1 MKPELARRI
10 VFTLG
15 ALLVFRLGSHIPVP
29 GINDA
34 GYRAIMSSHGVGV
47 GRAPPSVSLFSLGL
61 VPYLSAA
68 ILLQLVSM
76 VSARFAGFAAGS
88 EAGRRKTARYA
99 LALAALLA
107 AFQAFGIASALQ
119 DIPGLVSNLDGF
131 FVTSMILTLTGGM
144 IFLVWLSE
152 LITAFGVGNGIA
164 LILFAG
170 VVVTLPSEIAGV
182 FEFIRQGRLS
192 AADAAWLFV
201 VWAGFV
207 VLVVFAEL
215 ARRRVPVEFAARML
229 GERRLP
235 ARSGHL
241 SFKLNHA
248 GVVPII
254 VAPWLFSL
262 LLIPAILVLRQIS
275 PALAASIQQL
285 QLGHSS
291 MIILTAAIVVFAFI
305 YTAFVADP
313 ERAANSLNK
322 LGGVIPGVE
331 PGEPTAAHID
341 HVVSYTACVGAAY
354 LAAIFLLPTVLATYS
369 QAPFYLA
376 GTSVLIVV
384 CVVLDIKTMVRGQS
398 LTEPGGV
405 FS

>member
-10 VFTLG
+10 AFTLG
-15 ALLVFRLGSHIPVP
+15 ALLIFRIGTYIPLP
-29 GINDA
+29 GVDYA
-34 GYRAIMSSHGVGV
+34 QYRAVMGSQGVRIGQEL
-47 GRAPPSVSLFSLGL
+47 GHSLSILSLGL
-61 VPYLSAA
+61 VPYFSAA
-68 ILLQLVSM
+68 ILIQLVSM
-76 VSARFAGFAAGS
+76 VSPRVAAFATNG
-88 EAGRRKTARYA
+88 EAGRRKMARLT
-99 LALAALLA
+99 LAIAALLA
-107 AFQAFGIASALQ
+107 AFQGFGVASAMQ
-119 DIPGLVSNLDGF
+119 NIPALVHDLGGF
-131 FVTSMILTLTGGM
+131 FAISTMITLTGGM

-152 LITAFGVGNGIA
+152 LITAYGIGNGLA

-170 VVVTLPSEIAGV
+170 VAANLPSEVANV
-182 FEFIRQGRLS
+182 LQVLRQGSLS
-192 AADAAWLFV
+192 AGDATWMLISWSA
-201 VWAGFV
+201 FV

-229 GERRLP
+229 GSRQLP
-235 ARSGHL
+235 AQSAYL

-248 GVVPII
+248 GVVPI
-254 VAPWLFSL
+254 VAAPWLLSL
-262 LLIPAILVLRQIS
+262 LLIPVVLVLRLIS

-285 QLGHSS
+285 LLGHQ
-291 MIILTAAIVVFAFI
+291 IILTLAVIVFAFI

-313 ERAANSLNK
+313 EHAAAFLRK
-322 LGGVIPGVE
+322 FDGVIPGIE

-341 HVVSYTACVGAAY
+341 RVVSYTAFIGAIY
-354 LAAIFLLPTVLATYS
+354 LAAIFLIPIMLVSHS

-384 CVVLDIKTMVRGQS
+384 CAVLDIKTQVRGQS